1 MAKTYISFRSSA
13 AGLTRHQARRPV
25 GLAKAS
31 LWKSVELKSLSEQSG
46 RLFIWYVSCHPF
58 GYKKGCRDVFC
69 RRLQK
74 VCRLD
79 NKSFLILIAVV
90 WAIIVICLLLD
101 KIFSLGWG
109 YEWIHL
115 LYLFL
120 MGVGFAALYLFSKL
134 IAYVTRKI
142 R

>member
-1 MAKTYISFRSSA
+1 MSFA
-13 AGLTRHQARRPV
+13 
-25 GLAKAS
+25 
-31 LWKSVELKSLSEQSG
+31 E
-46 RLFIWYVSCHPF
+46 
-58 GYKKGCRDVFC
+58 GYKKFVDWTTN
-69 RRLQK
+69 L
-74 VCRLD
+74 
-79 NKSFLILIAVV
+79 SFILIAVV

-120 MGVGFAALYLFSKL
+120 IGVGFAALYLFSKL